1 MMAFFHHLRLD
12 QPQHFGAEIGVAIR
26 PAQAAAR
33 HFAAAQVY
41 AFNFRRIDPDFV
53 ERLRFGEIGDVAR
66 GEFEGETV
74 FRLAVGVFLVVVGA
88 HQRGE
93 EVAVPAQDGFV
104 FAALHLLQR
113 VLQRGKGSGSVAL

>member
-1 MMAFFHHLRLD
+1 MHTF
-12 QPQHFGAEIGVAIR
+12 HFGRV
-26 PAQAAAR
+26 
-33 HFAAAQVY
+33 
-41 AFNFRRIDPDFV
+41 NPDFV

-104 FAALHLLQR
+104 FAALHLLQ
-113 VLQRGKGSGSVAL
+113 LLF